1 MWYKWRFLEIYIH
14 FIVFT
19 DQPLFAS
26 KQTFARI
33 DFLRQGGRLVGE
45 KVLIMLNFLRKS
57 WQSVVSWQVN
67 KKTSGQVNELI
78 VLFSFLEKCVF
89 SPWQCSSKL
98 DRVQLAYWKRSFL
111 VCWHKHVHFWHK
123 NIRNI
128 KKRPLLF
135 PHYVPLTVR
144 FQLVANALNA
154 LRQVAFSNTTA
165 FCHRQMWQYFSFYC
179 IFVQYFVHER
189 SVCLGFTA

>member
-1 MWYKWRFLEIYIH
+1 MAVSWNKYSFYHIHRPTPFCIKTNLRENRF
-14 FIVFT
+14 
-19 DQPLFAS
+19 FA
-26 KQTFARI
+26 ARWAI
-33 DFLRQGGRLVGE
+33 WLV
-45 KVLIMLNFLRKS
+45 KRVLIMLNFLQKS
-57 WQSVVSWQVN
+57 WQDMVSWQVN
-67 KKTSGQVNELI
+67 KKTSGQVNKLI
-78 VLFSFLEKCVF
+78 VLFSLLEKCVF
-89 SPWQCSSKL
+89 SAWQCPSKL

-128 KKRPLLF
+128 KKRSLLF

-144 FQLVANALNA
+144 FQLVANALNG
-154 LRQVAFSNTTA
+154 LRQATFSNITA
-165 FCHRQMWQYFSFYC
+165 FCHRQMWQDYSFYC

>member
-1 MWYKWRFLEIYIH
+1 MLQTAPNVVQMSALSNKYSICCIHSLTPFCIKTNLRENRF
-14 FIVFT
+14 
-19 DQPLFAS
+19 FA
-26 KQTFARI
+26 ARWAI
-33 DFLRQGGRLVGE
+33 WLV
-45 KVLIMLNFLRKS
+45 KRVLIMLNFLQKS
-57 WQSVVSWQVN
+57 WQDMVSWQVN

-98 DRVQLAYWKRSFL
+98 DSVQLAYWKRSFL

-128 KKRPLLF
+128 KKRSLLF

-144 FQLVANALNA
+144 FQLVANALNG

-165 FCHRQMWQYFSFYC
+165 FCHRQM
-179 IFVQYFVHER
+179 
-189 SVCLGFTA
+189 

>member
-1 MWYKWRFLEIYIH
+1 
-14 FIVFT
+14 
-19 DQPLFAS
+19 
-26 KQTFARI
+26 
-33 DFLRQGGRLVGE
+33 
-45 KVLIMLNFLRKS
+45 MLNFLLKY
-57 WQSVVSWQVN
+57 WQIMASWQVN
-67 KKTSGQVNELI
+67 KKTSGQVNKLI

-128 KKRPLLF
+128 KKRSLLF

-144 FQLVANALNA
+144 FQLVANALNG

-165 FCHRQMWQYFSFYC
+165 FCHRQMWQDYIFYC

-189 SVCLGFTA
+189 SVCLGFTAKDNKLLSICRDFKSLDDFIIRQQTRYSASMPNMVTLVE